1 MTQPIVSNGMS
12 SPSVPPNAGK
22 IMAAVQRALRG
33 LDVGSTEAT
42 QILSWANSETPA
54 IYDRDQ
60 TAYLVLGSYR
70 DSYLRRVRA
79 VSDRLNRRYG
89 TYAFLIGDL
98 TDIDIPRL
106 PEFRVK
112 FHITATLSDYVA
124 AVFEQDAGGEVNE
137 LGKLGETEYFEKAY
151 AFPRAYHWE
160 MEGNFATER
169 DVLAA
174 GAQIMAATDVDE
186 ETKAAELEAL
196 VDRAEHA
203 GIDITVDDVI
213 SKLEDQQIDVPSYSW
228 VHLNDFRLFELH
240 GRCYPWTT
248 VDELLGATDE
258 LPGSPRPSWE
268 QQ

>member
-1 MTQPIVSNGMS
+1 MGG
-12 SPSVPPNAGK
+12 PSVPPNAGK

-42 QILSWANSETPA
+42 RILSWANSETPA

-70 DSYLRRVRA
+70 DPYLRRVRT
-79 VSDRLNRRYG
+79 VCDRLNRRYG

-98 TDIDIPRL
+98 VDIDLPRL

-151 AFPRAYHWE
+151 VLPRAYHWE
-160 MEGNFATER
+160 TEANLTNR
-169 DVLAA
+169 RAVLAA
-174 GAQIMAATDVDE
+174 GAQLMAATDIDGE
-186 ETKAAELEAL
+186 AKSTALEAL
-196 VDRAEHA
+196 VDRANQA
-203 GIDITVDDVI
+203 GVDITVDTLQSELKEQGI
-213 SKLEDQQIDVPSYSW
+213 EAPSYSW

-248 VDELLGATDE
+248 NEELLDATDG
-258 LPGSPRPSWE
+258 LPGSPRPNWE

>member
-1 MTQPIVSNGMS
+1 MGG
-12 SPSVPPNAGK
+12 PSVPPNAGK

-33 LDVGSTEAT
+33 LDVGSTET
-42 QILSWANSETPA
+42 TRILSWAISETPA

-60 TAYLVLGSYR
+60 TVYLVLGSYR
-70 DSYLRRVRA
+70 DPYLRRVRA

-98 TDIDIPRL
+98 ADIDIPRL

-124 AVFEQDAGGEVNE
+124 AVFEQDAGGEINE

-151 AFPRAYHWE
+151 VFPRAYHWE
-160 MEGNFATER
+160 TEANLTDR
-169 DVLAA
+169 RAVLAA
-174 GAQIMAATDVDE
+174 GAQLMAAANIE
-186 ETKAAELEAL
+186 AETKFADLDAL
-196 VDRAEHA
+196 VDRANQA
-203 GIDITVDDVI
+203 GVDITLDALRSELKEQEI
-213 SKLEDQQIDVPSYSW
+213 ETSSYSW

-248 VDELLGATDE
+248 KEELLDATGE
-258 LPGSPRPSWE
+258 LPGSPRPNWE

>member
-1 MTQPIVSNGMS
+1 MS
-12 SPSVPPNAGK
+12 GPSVPPNAGE

-33 LDVGSTEAT
+33 LDVGSTEAIR
-42 QILSWANSETPA
+42 ILSWANSETPA

-70 DSYLRRVRA
+70 DPYLRRVRA

-98 TDIDIPRL
+98 TEIDIPRL

-151 AFPRAYHWE
+151 ALPRAYHWE
-160 MEGNFATER
+160 TDANLTDRRA
-169 DVLAA
+169 VLAA
-174 GAQIMAATDVDE
+174 AAQLVAATDIDA
-186 ETKAAELEAL
+186 ETKSAELETL
-196 VDRAEHA
+196 VDRATQA
-203 GIDITVDDVI
+203 GVDITVEALTTE
-213 SKLEDQQIDVPSYSW
+213 LEDHEIEVPSYSW

-248 VDELLGATDE
+248 EEELLDATDE
-258 LPGSPRPSWE
+258 LPGSPRPNWE

>member
-1 MTQPIVSNGMS
+1 MS
-12 SPSVPPNAGK
+12 APSVPPNAGK

-33 LDVGSTEAT
+33 LDVGSTEAI
-42 QILSWANSETPA
+42 QILSWANNETPA

-70 DSYLRRVRA
+70 DPYLRRVRA

-137 LGKLGETEYFEKAY
+137 LGKISETEYFEKAY

-160 MEGNFATER
+160 TEAHLTDEH

-174 GAQIMAATDVDE
+174 AAQLMVTTDIGE
-186 ETKAAELEAL
+186 ETKTAELEAL
-196 VDRAEHA
+196 VERAKQA
-203 GIDITVDDVI
+203 DIDITVDTLVDE
-213 SKLEDQQIDVPSYSW
+213 LEEQEIEVPSYSW

-248 VDELLGATDE
+248 EDELLDVADE
-258 LPGSPRPSWE
+258 LPGLPRPRWE

>member
-1 MTQPIVSNGMS
+1 MTQPIVFNGMS
-12 SPSVPPNAGK
+12 GPSVPPNAGK

-54 IYDRDQ
+54 IYNRDQ

-70 DSYLRRVRA
+70 DPYLRRVRA
-79 VSDRLNRRYG
+79 VSDQLNRRYG

-151 AFPRAYHWE
+151 AFPARTTGKWRE
-160 MEGNFATER
+160 VSQLNATF
-169 DVLAA
+169 
-174 GAQIMAATDVDE
+174 
-186 ETKAAELEAL
+186 
-196 VDRAEHA
+196 
-203 GIDITVDDVI
+203 
-213 SKLEDQQIDVPSYSW
+213 S
-228 VHLNDFRLFELH
+228 
-240 GRCYPWTT
+240 
-248 VDELLGATDE
+248 LLGHRLWLLRTSTRRRK
-258 LPGSPRPSWE
+258 LQNSRRSSTGQNTLVSTSRSTT
-268 QQ
+268 

>member
-1 MTQPIVSNGMS
+1 MS
-12 SPSVPPNAGK
+12 DPSVPPEAGK

-42 QILSWANSETPA
+42 RILSWANSETPA

-70 DSYLRRVRA
+70 GPYLRRVRA

-98 TDIDIPRL
+98 TDVDIPRL

-137 LGKLGETEYFEKAY
+137 LGKLGETEYFVKAY

-160 MEGNFATER
+160 TEANLTDRR

-174 GAQIMAATDVDE
+174 AAQLVAATDIDE
-186 ETKAAELEAL
+186 ETNSAELEAL
-196 VDRAEHA
+196 VDRANQA
-203 GIDITVDDVI
+203 GVDITVDVLI
-213 SKLEDQQIDVPSYSW
+213 SELEEQEIEVPSYSW

-248 VDELLGATDE
+248 EEELLDATDE
-258 LPGSPRPSWE
+258 LPGAPRPDWE
-268 QQ
+268 RQ